1 MNTPLDSLVDTVA
14 AHLPPTRHRLD
25 TPGAR
30 WMWLWPL
37 DQCDTEPEIRAL
49 CATLREHGVTGI
61 VPQQGSAAVAW
72 ARRWGRLVASL
83 GLQVV
88 IGLGHLSARIVCDA
102 IATAK
107 AGHAAGVMHDEEEW
121 KSVPDSDAL
130 TAAVLVEHPD
140 AADWCADCHYPCLTT
155 AGEGGGPTGHHRIAK
170 AWAPVSGLRAPQCY
184 WNSTPKSFA
193 ADGWVSRRLAW
204 AREDYPR
211 AGGSPASRVR
221 ASVQLYRRSVN
232 DHAALLLA
240 ESESGSVWLWEWRQA
255 DASAKL
261 ALRVV
266 REIERAGHTGPDAVR
281 AYQAARGLTADGI
294 VGPQTCAALGLGV
307 RADVAWSKR

>member
-1 MNTPLDSLVDTVA
+1 
-14 AHLPPTRHRLD
+14 
-25 TPGAR
+25 
-30 WMWLWPL
+30 MWLWPL
-37 DQCDTEPEIRAL
+37 DQCDTEAEIRAL

-72 ARRWGRLVASL
+72 ARRWGRLVQSL

-88 IGLGHLSARIVCDA
+88 IGLGYLTSRIVSDA

-107 AGHAAGVMHDEEEW
+107 AGHAAGVMHNQEEW
-121 KSVPDSDAL
+121 KSVEDSDGLCGDVL
-130 TAAVLVEHPD
+130 TEHPD
-140 AADWCADCHYPCLTT
+140 AADWCVDCHYPCLTT
-155 AGEGGGPTGHHRIAK
+155 AGAGGPRTGHHRIAK

-193 ADGWVSRRLAW
+193 VDGWVSRRLAW

-232 DHAALLLA
+232 DHVALLLV
-240 ESESGSVWLWEWRQA
+240 EGETGSVWLWEWRQA

-266 REIERAGHTGPDAVR
+266 HELTRRGHTGAAAVR
-281 AYQAARGLTADGI
+281 EYQAANGLFADGI
-294 VGPQTCAALGLGV
+294 VGPRTCAALGLEVPEGIV
-307 RADVAWSKR
+307 WSKR

>member
-1 MNTPLDSLVDTVA
+1 MTPLDATADLIA
-14 AHLPPTRHRLD
+14 ANLRHRLD

-37 DQCDTEPEIRAL
+37 DQCDTEAEIRAL
-49 CATLREHGVTGI
+49 CATLREHGVTGL

-88 IGLGHLSARIVCDA
+88 IGLGALSARIVCDA

-107 AGHAAGVMHDEEEW
+107 AGHALGVMHDEEEW
-121 KSVPDSDAL
+121 KSVADSDAL
-130 TAAVLVEHPD
+130 TAAVLAEHPD
-140 AADWCADCHYPCLTT
+140 AAAWCADCHYPCLTT
-155 AGEGGGPTGHHRIAK
+155 AGAGGPRTGHHRIAK
-170 AWAPVSGLRAPQCY
+170 AWAPVSGLRCPQCY

-232 DHAALLLA
+232 DHVALLLA
-240 ESESGSVWLWEWRQA
+240 EGETGSVWLWEWRQA

-266 REIERAGHTGPDAVR
+266 HEIYLHGHDGTGAVTAFQREN
-281 AYQAARGLTADGI
+281 GLVPDGI
-294 VGPQTCAALGLGV
+294 VGPRTCAALGLEVPEGV
-307 RADVAWSKR
+307 VWSKR

>member
-1 MNTPLDSLVDTVA
+1 MNTPLDATADLITA
-14 AHLPPTRHRLD
+14 NLRHRLD

-37 DQCDTEPEIRAL
+37 DQCDTEAEIRAL
-49 CATLREHGVTGI
+49 VPVLREHGVTGI
-61 VPQQGSAAVAW
+61 VPQESDRATAW
-72 ARRWGRLVASL
+72 ARRWGRLVQSL

-88 IGLGHLSARIVCDA
+88 IGLGRLSSRIVCDA
-102 IATAK
+102 IAAAK
-107 AGHAAGVMHDEEEW
+107 AGHAAGVMHDQEAW
-121 KSVPDSDAL
+121 ASVPDSEAL
-130 TAAVLVEHPD
+130 TAAVLREHPD
-140 AADWCADCHYPCLTT
+140 AAAWCADCHYPCLTT
-155 AGEGGGPTGHHRIAK
+155 AGAGGPRTGHHRIAK

-184 WNSTPKSFA
+184 WNSTPKSTA

-232 DHAALLLA
+232 DHVQLLLT
-240 ESESGSVWLWEWRQA
+240 EGETGSVWLWEWHQA

-266 REIERAGHTGPDAVR
+266 HELLRRGHAGVAAVR
-281 AYQAARGLTADGI
+281 EYQAANSLLADGI
-294 VGPQTCAALGLGV
+294 VGPRTCSAIGLAV
-307 RADVAWSKR
+307 PADAVWSKR